1 MGAARPHFP
10 RDPRAALIA
19 QSVGDAAPA
28 WETPNA
34 AARRRQLAAVK
45 THETMRRDEEDV
57 REES

>member
-1 MGAARPHFP
+1 
-10 RDPRAALIA
+10 
-19 QSVGDAAPA
+19 VGDAAPA